1 MSSNQM
7 VILFANSSPPGFFA
21 GHFKVWRES
30 EFRKLTSVAVSSFA
44 IQLLSAKIP
53 MKLWYLCP
61 SLHLPHPAL
70 PRLSSSNSLD
80 FLHKKHSFIHISWG
94 LHT

>member
-1 MSSNQM
+1 
-7 VILFANSSPPGFFA
+7 
-21 GHFKVWRES
+21 
-30 EFRKLTSVAVSSFA
+30 
-44 IQLLSAKIP
+44 
-53 MKLWYLCP
+53 MKLWYLSP

-80 FLHKKHSFIHISWG
+80 FLHKKHSFIHILWG